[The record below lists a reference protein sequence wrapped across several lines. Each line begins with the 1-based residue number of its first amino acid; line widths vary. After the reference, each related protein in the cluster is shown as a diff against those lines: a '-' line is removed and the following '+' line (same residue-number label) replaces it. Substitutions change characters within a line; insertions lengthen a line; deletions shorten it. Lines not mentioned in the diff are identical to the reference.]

1 MLEDYKDGAGKLKL
15 RLDADS
21 KVRLLPLRP
30 VLPSTGLGLDLIVV
44 FAAARCWR
52 YLWGRARSCP
62 LFVTLTFLWAK
73 MTSPR
78 CRTCMSRPC
87 YITYKFAS
95 AARMPSTRTAVS
107 ECAALC
113 LHSPPKSG
121 ECIQYSCAGPP
132 GTSSDIQGHLGTS
145 SDAPFDLRRARRG
158 VSP

>member
-107 ECAALC
+107 ECTALRC
-113 LHSPPKSG
+113 TALHCVCTALPNPASV
-121 ECIQYSCAGPP
+121 
-132 GTSSDIQGHLGTS
+132 SSTAVQGLQGHPVTS
-145 SDAPFDLRRARRG
+145 RDI
-158 VSP
+158 